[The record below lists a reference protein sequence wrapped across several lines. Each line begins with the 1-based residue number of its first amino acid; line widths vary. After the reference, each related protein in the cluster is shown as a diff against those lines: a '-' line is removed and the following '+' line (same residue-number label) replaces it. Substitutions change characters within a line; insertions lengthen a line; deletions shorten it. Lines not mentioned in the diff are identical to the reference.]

1 MVGHQN
7 ERNMNG
13 DKLDIEEMRI
23 LVIEDDVPIAD
34 VVRRGLQ
41 CAGYSVEWA
50 SDGAKGLD
58 LAIENRFAA
67 IILDLMLPKVDG
79 FQVCEHLR
87 KAQIATPILMLTA
100 RDSVPDRVQGLESGA
115 DDYLVKPFEFP
126 ELLARIRALLRRDKV
141 NRGRKVQIGYLV
153 LDVDKR
159 SVTIDGEEVVLK
171 PREYAL
177 VEALVLNEG
186 RVLSRDLIQERI
198 WGNEDS
204 FSNVVDVHVK
214 RVREKVER
222 PNLPRL
228 IHTVHGIGYTIK
240 SPGSESR

>member
-41 CAGYSVEWA
+41 GAGYIVEWA
-50 SDGAKGLD
+50 TDGAKGLD

-79 FQVCEHLR
+79 FQVCERLR

-186 RVLSRDLIQERI
+186 RVLSRVLIQERI
-198 WGNEDS
+198 WGNEES

-240 SPGSESR
+240 SPGSESQ

>member
-87 KAQIATPILMLTA
+87 IAQITTPILMLTA

-126 ELLARIRALLRRDKV
+126 ELLARIRALLRRDQV

-198 WGNEDS
+198 WGNEES

-240 SPGSESR
+240 SPGSESQ

>member
-13 DKLDIEEMRI
+13 DRLDIEEMKI
-23 LVIEDDVPIAD
+23 LMIEDDAPIAD
-34 VVRRGLQ
+34 VVCRGLQ
-41 CAGYSVEWA
+41 AAGYSIEWA

-67 IILDLMLPKVDG
+67 IILDLMLPRVDG
-79 FQVCEHLR
+79 FQVCERLR
-87 KAQIATPILMLTA
+87 KAQISTPILMLTA
-100 RDSVPDRVQGLESGA
+100 RDLVPDRVQGLESGA

-141 NRGRKVQIGYLV
+141 NRGRIVQIGYLV
-153 LDVDKR
+153 LDVEKR

-240 SPGSESR
+240 SPGSESQ

>member
-87 KAQIATPILMLTA
+87 KAQITTPILMLTA

-186 RVLSRDLIQERI
+186 RVLSRVLIQERI
-198 WGNEDS
+198 WGNEES

-240 SPGSESR
+240 SPGSESQ

>member
-79 FQVCEHLR
+79 FQVCERLR

-240 SPGSESR
+240 SPGSESQ

>member
-240 SPGSESR
+240 APGSNSQ

>member
-13 DKLDIEEMRI
+13 DKLDIQEMRI

-50 SDGAKGLD
+50 SDGSKGLD

-186 RVLSRDLIQERI
+186 RVLSRVLIQERI
-198 WGNEDS
+198 WGNEES

-240 SPGSESR
+240 SPGSESQ

>member
-240 SPGSESR
+240 SPGSESQ

>member
-186 RVLSRDLIQERI
+186 RVLSRVLIQERI
-198 WGNEDS
+198 WGNEES

-240 SPGSESR
+240 SPGSESQ

>member
-186 RVLSRDLIQERI
+186 RVLSRVLIQERI
-198 WGNEDS
+198 WGNEES

>member
-198 WGNEDS
+198 WGNEES

-240 SPGSESR
+240 SPGSESQ